1 MTAYISAYNFLTLR
15 GSINVMQERLE
26 EFTRPGVDG
35 MSFQAVG
42 ERAEVSQLQTVRDL
56 AYASSAANMMSSYK
70 ALVGEVVT
78 IVDDDGV
85 SWYNMLVLKVTQV
98 SNEKIV
104 GSVGGLVTGALAL
117 QTVNWEVQ
125 SLT

>member
-1 MTAYISAYNFLTLR
+1 MIAYIGAYNFLTLR

-56 AYASSAANMMSSYK
+56 AYASSAASMMSSYK
-70 ALVGEVVT
+70 ALVGDVVT

-85 SWYNMLVLKVTQV
+85 SWYNMLVLKVMQV
-98 SNEKIV
+98 SNEKII
-104 GSVGGLVTGALAL
+104 GSVGGLVSGALAL